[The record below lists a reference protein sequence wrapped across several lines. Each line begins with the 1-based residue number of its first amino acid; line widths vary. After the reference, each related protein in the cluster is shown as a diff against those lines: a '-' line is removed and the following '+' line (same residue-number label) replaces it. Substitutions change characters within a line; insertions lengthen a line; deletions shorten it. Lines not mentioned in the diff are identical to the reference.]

1 MRKIIGLVGLIGSGK
16 GTAGDYLIK
25 EHGFVSASFASTLK
39 DAVSSI
45 FGWPRDLLEGDT
57 PSSRSWREIPD
68 DYWSSKLGKPVT
80 PRWVL
85 QYIGTDVMRNHF
97 SDNIW
102 ILSLEKKIASSDN
115 STVITDV
122 RFPNEV
128 ELIKN
133 LGGKL
138 VWVRRN
144 PEPHWLET
152 AIANKDILRADN
164 RIHPS
169 EYEWIGEHDYTV
181 LWNTGSL
188 ESFYQKIDGIVSE

>member
-16 GTAGDYLIK
+16 GTAGEYLIK
-25 EHGFVSASFASTLK
+25 EHGFASASFASTLK
-39 DAVSSI
+39 DAVSAV
-45 FGWPRDLLEGDT
+45 FGWPRDLLEGHT
-57 PSSRSWREIPD
+57 ASSREWREIPD
-68 DYWSSKLGKPVT
+68 RYWSSKLGKTVT

-102 ILSLEKKIASSDN
+102 ILSLEKTLSSSD
-115 STVITDV
+115 TDVVITDV
-122 RFPNEV
+122 RFPNEI
-128 ELIKN
+128 EMIKN

-144 PEPHWLET
+144 PEPQWIET
-152 AIANKDILRADN
+152 AMTNKDLLRTDT

-169 EYEWIGEHDYTV
+169 EYEWIGVHDYTV
-181 LWNTGSL
+181 LWNDETL
-188 ESFYQKIDGIVSE
+188 ESFYQKIDRVITE